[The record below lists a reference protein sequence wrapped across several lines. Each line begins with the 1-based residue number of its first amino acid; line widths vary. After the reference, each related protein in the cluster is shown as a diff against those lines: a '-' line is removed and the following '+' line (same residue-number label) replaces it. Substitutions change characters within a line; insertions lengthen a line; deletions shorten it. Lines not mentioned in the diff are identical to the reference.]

1 MRFNQYIPAVV
12 ALSASAV
19 SAQRNRCND
28 DITITQANAGQVIDC
43 ERVRGDIIIDSDV
56 TGDLQ
61 INGPEEI
68 TGSLNA
74 TGASGLLSI
83 SSSTIRTIGGSLDIV
98 DVPVNNVQLTAL
110 RSVETINLLRLNSL
124 TGLTFGDSGSFEA
137 SNVEIVDTFI
147 NDLSGLRLTNVETL
161 TITNNQG
168 LRTFNSELVNVTGIM
183 AMTGNGDDNLTVSMP
198 DLRFVSDLRVSNVAS
213 FDAPSLRTAG
223 SIRFNTNPSLESFRA
238 RNLTNV
244 EDSLTF
250 INNNALTNVSFP
262 ALTAIR
268 GDLTVQNNTDFT
280 ELTGFPRLARVSSVL
295 LFGTFEEVELPA
307 LEQVSGSVTVTS
319 TTDISEFC
327 NPFDEYKSSNVIQGE
342 MSCTSNNE
350 DALEGED
357 GGEDLRG
364 DGNGNS
370 SNDDDDD
377 NAAGMV
383 QVSSAVF
390 AVALGAGLLQL
401 L

>member
-1 MRFNQYIPAVV
+1 MRFNQYIPAAV
-12 ALSASAV
+12 ALGASAV

-28 DITITQANAGQVIDC
+28 DITITQETAGQIIDC
-43 ERVRGDIIIDSDV
+43 PRVRGDVIIDSDV

-61 INGPEEI
+61 INGIQEI

-74 TGASGLLSI
+74 TGVSGLLGL
-83 SSSTIRTIGGSLDIV
+83 SSSSIRTIGGTLEIV
-98 DVPVNNVQLTAL
+98 DVPVNDVRLTAL
-110 RSVETINLLRLNSL
+110 RSVETIELLRLNSL

-137 SNVEIVDTFI
+137 NEVRIVDTFI
-147 NDLSGLRLTNVETL
+147 NDLSGLRLTNVENL
-161 TITNNQG
+161 EIANNEG
-168 LRTFNSELVNVTGIM
+168 LRTFNSELVNITGIL
-183 AMTGNGDDNLTVSMP
+183 AITNNGQDNMTVSMP
-198 DLRFVSDLRVSNVAS
+198 DLRSANDVRISNVGS
-213 FDAPSLRTAG
+213 FSVPSLRTVG
-223 SIRFNTNPSLESFRA
+223 GLRFNTNPSLESFSA

-244 EDSLTF
+244 EESLTF
-250 INNNALTNVSFP
+250 IANDALTNVSFP

-280 ELTGFPRLARVSSVL
+280 ELTGFPELARVSSVL
-295 LFGTFEEVELPA
+295 VAGTFERVELPS

-319 TTDISEFC
+319 TTDIGEFC
-327 NPFDEYKSSNVIQGE
+327 DYFDEIKSDGTISGE

-350 DALEGED
+350 EALDGDQE

-364 DGNGNS
+364 GDNGGN
-370 SNDDDDD
+370 NDDED

-383 QVSSAVF
+383 QISSAML